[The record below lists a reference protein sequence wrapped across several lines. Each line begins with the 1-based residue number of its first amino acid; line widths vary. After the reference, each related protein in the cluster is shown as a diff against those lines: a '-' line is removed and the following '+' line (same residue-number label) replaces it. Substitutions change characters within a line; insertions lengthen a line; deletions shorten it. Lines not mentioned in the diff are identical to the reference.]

1 MAKTGIICTIGPSSE
16 KAGTL
21 REMMEAGMSVV
32 RLNFSH
38 GTSKDHQK
46 RIDAV
51 RRLNREY
58 ACDVKILQ
66 DLEGFRI
73 RIGSL
78 EDRDGG
84 SIELEKGQI
93 VFLSNK
99 TLKSNRE
106 TIPLDYRGSLQV
118 INTGHIVYVDDGNI
132 ALKATDVTDEV
143 VQCEVVIPGNIKE
156 HKGVNIPDA
165 NFPFEGLSDRDRLN
179 IQFGIKNKVDFI
191 AQSFVRNKQDIADL
205 RDLTTKDNFNCRL
218 IAKIE
223 NRDGIEN
230 LDEIMAV
237 ADGIMVAR
245 GDLGVSLP
253 IYEVP
258 ILQKMI
264 IKKCNE
270 QKKIVITATQMLES
284 MTENLRP
291 TRAEVSDVANAILDG
306 SDYVMLSGETAVGRH
321 PVETTGMMKK
331 VVDFTEQSMASNGN
345 VSFADTDSNP

>member
-1 MAKTGIICTIGPSSE
+1 M
-16 KAGTL
+16 
-21 REMMEAGMSVV
+21 
-32 RLNFSH
+32 
-38 GTSKDHQK
+38 
-46 RIDAV
+46 
-51 RRLNREY
+51 
-58 ACDVKILQ
+58 
-66 DLEGFRI
+66 
-73 RIGSL
+73 
-78 EDRDGG
+78 
-84 SIELEKGQI
+84 
-93 VFLSNK
+93 
-99 TLKSNRE
+99 
-106 TIPLDYRGSLQV
+106 
-118 INTGHIVYVDDGNI
+118 
-132 ALKATDVTDEV
+132 
-143 VQCEVVIPGNIKE
+143 
-156 HKGVNIPDA
+156 
-165 NFPFEGLSDRDRLN
+165 
-179 IQFGIKNKVDFI
+179 
-191 AQSFVRNKQDIADL
+191 RNKQDIADL

-331 VVDFTEQSMASNGN
+331 IVDFTEQSMASNGN
-345 VSFADTDSNP
+345 VSFADTDSNR

>member
-16 KAGTL
+16 KTGTL
-21 REMMEAGMSVV
+21 REMIEAGMSVA

-38 GTSKDHQK
+38 SNRMDHQR
-46 RIDAV
+46 RIDTL

-58 ACDVKILQ
+58 ACNVKILQ

-73 RIGSL
+73 RIGSF
-78 EDRDGG
+78 EDRAGG
-84 SIELEKGQI
+84 TIELREKQI
-93 VFLSNK
+93 VFLSNQ
-99 TLKSNRE
+99 TIRHDYE
-106 TIPLDYRGSLQV
+106 TIPLDYRGPLQV
-118 INTGHIVYVDDGNI
+118 IKTGDFIYIDDGNI
-132 ALKATDVTDEV
+132 ALKATNVTETF
-143 VQCEVVIPGNIKE
+143 VQCKVVIPGSLKE

-165 NFPFEGLSDRDRLN
+165 RFPFKGLTEKDRLDL
-179 IQFGIKNKVDFI
+179 QFGIKNKVDFI
-191 AQSFVRNKQDIADL
+191 AQSFVRNRQDIADI
-205 RDLTTKDNFNCRL
+205 KDFIAENNFSCRS

-223 NRDGIEN
+223 NKDGIEN
-230 LDEIMAV
+230 LDEILDV

-264 IKKCNE
+264 IKKCKQ

-306 SDYVMLSGETAVGRH
+306 SDYVMLSGETAIGKH
-321 PVETTGMMKK
+321 PVETISMMKK
-331 VVDFTEQSMASNGN
+331 IIDFTEQPLASNEN
-345 VSFADTDSNP
+345 IPYIDSNR

>member
-38 GTSKDHQK
+38 GTSTDHQK

-143 VQCEVVIPGNIKE
+143 VQCEVVIP
-156 HKGVNIPDA
+156 
-165 NFPFEGLSDRDRLN
+165 
-179 IQFGIKNKVDFI
+179 
-191 AQSFVRNKQDIADL
+191 
-205 RDLTTKDNFNCRL
+205 
-218 IAKIE
+218 
-223 NRDGIEN
+223 
-230 LDEIMAV
+230 
-237 ADGIMVAR
+237 
-245 GDLGVSLP
+245 
-253 IYEVP
+253 
-258 ILQKMI
+258 
-264 IKKCNE
+264 
-270 QKKIVITATQMLES
+270 
-284 MTENLRP
+284 
-291 TRAEVSDVANAILDG
+291 
-306 SDYVMLSGETAVGRH
+306 ET
-321 PVETTGMMKK
+321 
-331 VVDFTEQSMASNGN
+331 
-345 VSFADTDSNP
+345 